1 MVVLHVVHIP
11 PVRQPAK
18 GDVPYDVNDS
28 QDRHEE
34 GGALVAKPDIQA
46 VRHQVDEGQAAAAG
60 QQQEGRG
67 QAQEFRHQQEAVL
80 LAGQETGSEAGS
92 PPSGLWCGLS

>member
-1 MVVLHVVHIP
+1 MVVLRVACIP

-28 QDRHEE
+28 QNGHEK
-34 GGALVAKPDIQA
+34 GGVLVAKPDVQA

-60 QQQEGRG
+60 QQQEGHG
-67 QAQEFRHQQEAVL
+67 QAQEFWHQQEAVL
-80 LAGQETGSEAGS
+80 LAGQETCLEAGP
-92 PPSGLWCGLS
+92 PPSGLWGGLS